1 MSSISFIRVSSMPPA
16 SAMSAEYSST
26 SGFVDVRITISFRPS
41 IVLIGVRISW
51 LMRARNS
58 VFAVFAA
65 FISSIRC

>member
-1 MSSISFIRVSSMPPA
+1 
-16 SAMSAEYSST
+16 MSAEYSST